1 MIHYIT
7 ENWETIALIVGPL
20 LAWFAGDKKIFK
32 NKVVLS
38 NEEVKSA
45 ELNNITTNFKVYQD
59 LITDLENRFKNRILE
74 LEEDL
79 NKMKV
84 LNEEL
89 RKALGNQERY
99 IKKLQVKLES
109 YEKLGE

>member
-1 MIHYIT
+1 MVNYIIQH
-7 ENWETIALIVGPL
+7 WETISLIVLPI

-32 NKVVLS
+32 NKVELS

-45 ELNNITTNFKVYQD
+45 ELNNITSNFKVYQD
-59 LITDLENRFKNRILE
+59 LITDLETRFKNRILE

-89 RKALGNQERY
+89 RKALGNQEKY
-99 IKKLQVKLES
+99 IKKLQAKIET
-109 YEKLGE
+109 YEKLEE

>member
-1 MIHYIT
+1 MNYII
-7 ENWETIALIVGPL
+7 EHWETIALIVTPI

-32 NKVVLS
+32 NKVELS

-45 ELNNITTNFKVYQD
+45 ELNNITVNFKVYQD
-59 LITDLENRFKNRILE
+59 LITDLENRFKNRIFE

-79 NKMKV
+79 NKMKI

-89 RKALGNQERY
+89 RKAIGNQEKY
-99 IKKLQVKLES
+99 IKKLQNKLED
-109 YEKLGE
+109 YEKLER